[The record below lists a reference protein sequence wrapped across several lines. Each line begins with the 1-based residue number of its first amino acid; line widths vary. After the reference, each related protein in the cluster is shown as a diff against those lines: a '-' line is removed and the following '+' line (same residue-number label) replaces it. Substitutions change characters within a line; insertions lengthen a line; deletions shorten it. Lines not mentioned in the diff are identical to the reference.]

1 MNINDV
7 LIIKENIIDYKYKF
21 PTIDLLIDINTDT
34 KHHKYKQDKSYYYI
48 LDSNTSRDFG
58 YWIFDS
64 FIFIN
69 LLKDLNKNFKNQN
82 IKIISKIKNYDI
94 KDLLSYFNINNE
106 IVNEIDNYN
115 NICYSP
121 KIYSI
126 YYIHYLINDNYYNH
140 FLNNYIEHINLN
152 LYSNVNAYSYAFV
165 NFHPNNPN
173 YNDEIV
179 KKIKTNTSEAYFI
192 DNNYENVKYNLS
204 ILNNAKIIILLFD
217 PSFYYNC
224 IFLKNKSI
232 IIVEDNIYR
241 SNSIGT
247 QIRSNTVLDYLFK
260 IISSKNK
267 TKIMKLEDVAKI
279 FY

>member
-1 MNINDV
+1 
-7 LIIKENIIDYKYKF
+7 
-21 PTIDLLIDINTDT
+21 
-34 KHHKYKQDKSYYYI
+34 
-48 LDSNTSRDFG
+48 
-58 YWIFDS
+58 
-64 FIFIN
+64 
-69 LLKDLNKNFKNQN
+69 
-82 IKIISKIKNYDI
+82 
-94 KDLLSYFNINNE
+94 
-106 IVNEIDNYN
+106 
-115 NICYSP
+115 
-121 KIYSI
+121 
-126 YYIHYLINDNYYNH
+126 LINDNYYNH

-204 ILNNAKIIILLFD
+204 VLNNAKIIILLFD